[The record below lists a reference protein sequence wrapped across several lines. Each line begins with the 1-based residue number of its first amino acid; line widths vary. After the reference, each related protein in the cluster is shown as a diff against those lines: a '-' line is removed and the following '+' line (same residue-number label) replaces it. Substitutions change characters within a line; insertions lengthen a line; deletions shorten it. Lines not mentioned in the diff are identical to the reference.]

1 MGHETRLLRRPEVE
15 AKVALARSS
24 IYRLMR
30 SGAFPEPLR
39 IGPRAV
45 RWVRIRDRCLAR
57 RASACHWR
65 IASNVEREATHPRCS
80 TGTTPGAARGT
91 AVTGGSTESGN
102 PRPEAPKRDG
112 QRERESWTVPGRRG
126 WWAGVDIR

>member
-39 IGPRAV
+39 VGPRAV
-45 RWVRIRDRCLAR
+45 RWPESEIDAWLAER
-57 RASACHWR
+57 PRATGESQ
-65 IASNVEREATHPRCS
+65 AT
-80 TGTTPGAARGT
+80 
-91 AVTGGSTESGN
+91 
-102 PRPEAPKRDG
+102 
-112 QRERESWTVPGRRG
+112 
-126 WWAGVDIR
+126 